1 MSKFLKLSVT
11 ALAAVSMW
19 ACVDNANMNKPANMN
34 ANANASNSNANA
46 ITSKVAPTVDA
57 LMALDKQANDAY
69 SKGDGQFFQGF
80 LSDKFAMS
88 DKGMKQGK
96 ADAVKMI
103 SGVKCDIKSMS
114 LDNPKLSMID
124 ADNYALVYKN
134 NTDGTCTY
142 QGRSEKIPTPL
153 TVATVWTRSGDKW
166 EAVWHGETPIID
178 PKNAPKPAPPAKSDN
193 MAANSNSGSN
203 SNSNSSTAPASDPN
217 IDAMIAVEKSGWEA
231 WKARDAAKLDSIT
244 TANVSFVGLFGNYDA
259 TKADVIKDWTGGT
272 CDIKSTSVTDT
283 SGQSISPTLGFIMFK
298 GSGDGTCE
306 NMKVSPVWGTSFYVK
321 DGDSWKLAFG
331 FETPA

>member
-1 MSKFLKLSVT
+1 MSKFLKLSAT
-11 ALAAVSMW
+11 ALAALSMW
-19 ACVDNANMNKPANMN
+19 ACVDNANMNKPANTN
-34 ANANASNSNANA
+34 ANSNASNSNANA
-46 ITSKVAPTVDA
+46 TASKAAPTVDA

-69 SKGDGQFFQGF
+69 AKGDGQFFQGF

-88 DKGMKQGK
+88 EMGQRQGK

-103 SGVKCDIKSMS
+103 SSVKCDIKNTSY
-114 LDNPKLSMID
+114 DDPKISMID
-124 ADNYALVYKN
+124 ADNYALVYKS

-142 QGRSEKIPTPL
+142 QGKSQKVPSPMM
-153 TVATVWTRSGDKW
+153 VATVWTRTGDKW
-166 EAVWHGETPIID
+166 EAIWHGETPIID
-178 PKNAPKPAPPAKSDN
+178 PKNAPKPAPAAPPAKNDK
-193 MAANSNSGSN
+193 MAANSNSN
-203 SNSNSSTAPASDPN
+203 ANSSAAPASDPN
-217 IDAMIAVEKSGWEA
+217 IDAMVAVEKSGWDA
-231 WKARDAAKLDSIT
+231 WKARDAAKLESIT
-244 TANVSFVGLFGNYDA
+244 TANASFVGLFGNYDA

-283 SGQSISPTLGFIMFK
+283 SGQTISPTFGFIMFK

-321 DGDSWKLAFG
+321 DGDTWKLAFG